1 MARGLRKAERGAK
14 RVGRE
19 DGSQEHGI
27 TLDGLDC
34 NDLLDGRTTFVEVV
48 SWGQMFFNPRM
59 PSMTS

>member
-19 DGSQEHGI
+19 DGSPEHGM

-48 SWGQMFFNPRM
+48 S
-59 PSMTS
+59 